1 VSACGG
7 DHPAAGVQVLHVVGP
22 QGEVSVEQAP
32 GAPPYV
38 VQAYVDRMD
47 LAYAAAD
54 AIVCRAG
61 SNTVTE
67 VAAVGLPAVFV
78 PLPIGNGEQAL
89 NARPVVDAGGG
100 LLVADAAFTPEW
112 ARAHLPA
119 LLTDPARLGA
129 MSQAAAGVMPRDADE
144 RLADLIEAAS

>member
-1 VSACGG
+1 
-7 DHPAAGVQVLHVVGP
+7 VLHVVGP
-22 QGEVSVEQAP
+22 KGSVEVAP
-32 GAPPYV
+32 AAGAPPYV
-38 VQAYVDRMD
+38 VRAYVDRMD

-67 VAAVGLPAVFV
+67 VAGVGLPAVFV

-100 LLVADAAFTPEW
+100 LLVSDAAFTPEW
-112 ARAHLPA
+112 ARVQLPA
-119 LLTDPARLGA
+119 LVRDDERLAA
-129 MSQAAAGVMPRDADE
+129 MSRAAAGVMRLDGDE
-144 RLADLIEAAS
+144 LLADLVEAAAAEGAR